1 MKIIKSLFFSIIYI
15 LVANLNAQQIAI
27 GVDVSNAI
35 NGSDVNAP
43 SLDIQAKISD
53 ITDHREI
60 GLAFEYFKEIDYF
73 SMSMYVNKIIPINNF
88 RLLAGVEVVQII
100 RGKFTSF
107 AYGFNGESRYFFTDK
122 MAIGL
127 QYNYRRRTDLQ
138 LLYNDGRF
146 VGSGFVNLIY
156 KWK

>member
-1 MKIIKSLFFSIIYI
+1 MKSIII
-15 LVANLNAQQIAI
+15 LSIILLFNTLTAQQIAI
-27 GVDVSNAI
+27 GFDVSNAI
-35 NGSDVNAP
+35 QGSEVNVP

-73 SMSMYVNKIIPINNF
+73 SMSMYANKIIPINNF

-107 AYGFNGESRYFFTDK
+107 AYGFNGETRYFFTDK

-146 VGSGFVNLIY
+146 VGSGFINLIY

>member
-1 MKIIKSLFFSIIYI
+1 MKYI
-15 LVANLNAQQIAI
+15 LILLFVLNISAQQISVGI
-27 GVDVSNAI
+27 DVSNALY
-35 NGSDVNAP
+35 GSDVNVP

-53 ITDHREI
+53 VTEHREI

-73 SMSMYVNKIIPINNF
+73 SMSMYANKIIPINDF

-100 RGKFTSF
+100 RGKLTSF
-107 AYGFNGESRYFFTDK
+107 AYGFNGETRYFFTNK
-122 MAIGL
+122 IAIGL

>member
-1 MKIIKSLFFSIIYI
+1 MKTIIIILLFV
-15 LVANLNAQQIAI
+15 LNLSAQQVSVGLDI
-27 GVDVSNAI
+27 SNAI
-35 NGSDVNAP
+35 QGSDVNVP
-43 SLDIQAKISD
+43 GLDIQAKISD

-88 RLLAGVEVVQII
+88 RLLAGVEIVQII

-146 VGSGFVNLIY
+146 VGSGFINLIY

>member
-1 MKIIKSLFFSIIYI
+1 MFRLFI
-15 LVANLNAQQIAI
+15 LLFAINLSAQQIAL
-27 GVDVSNAI
+27 GFDVSNALY
-35 NGSDVNAP
+35 GSDVKP

-53 ITDHREI
+53 VTYHREI
-60 GLAFEYFKEIDYF
+60 GLAFEYFKEIEYF
-73 SMSMYVNKIIPINNF
+73 SMSMYANKIIPINDF

-100 RGKFTSF
+100 RGKFTTF
-107 AYGFNGESRYFFTDK
+107 AYGFNGETRYFFTDK

-146 VGSGFVNLIY
+146 VGSGFINLIY